1 MLWPPKSDCHW
12 RWVQVWTHCLP
23 PSRGALQP
31 AASRAMRVRATRAF
45 HTTLPDKITLP
56 FIIVLIVM
64 PPVYLCRRTP
74 FMMISSLHVTKVM
87 MLIMIM
93 TTRPEIRDQRPE
105 TRDQRPQTRDTSAQL
120 VFSFHLLILSAQLI
134 SSAHLVFPAR
144 MFLSAVCLCR
154 RTPFILTFG
163 VKLVCLK
170 SREFYCAIRVSYWD
184 NYLKPYGLAGPTK
197 GPT

>member
-56 FIIVLIVM
+56 IIIVLIVM

-93 TTRPEIRDQRPE
+93 TRDPRSEIRDQRPE
-105 TRDQRPQTRDTSAQL
+105 TRDGRPETRDPRLET
-120 VFSFHLLILSAQLI
+120 
-134 SSAHLVFPAR
+134 R
-144 MFLSAVCLCR
+144 
-154 RTPFILTFG
+154 
-163 VKLVCLK
+163 
-170 SREFYCAIRVSYWD
+170 D
-184 NYLKPYGLAGPTK
+184 
-197 GPT
+197 